1 MKNLRLPSRAL
12 LLAGV
17 LAATMPGADAWA
29 QTTAKRAAATKPEMA
44 SANAPVAL
52 NRVLVFSRTKGFR
65 HASIPAGKRAI
76 MKLGQE
82 NGFAVDTTEDA
93 GQFNEANLKRY
104 GAVIWLSTT
113 GNVLDE
119 VQQAAFERYIQA
131 GGGFVGIHAAAD
143 TEYDWPWYNQ
153 LVGSTLR

>member
-17 LAATMPGADAWA
+17 LAGLCAQGWA
-29 QTTAKRAAATKPEMA
+29 QTTAKRTVATQSVATATA
-44 SANAPVAL
+44 SPTAL
-52 NRVLVFSRTKGFR
+52 NRVLVFSKTKGFR
-65 HASIPAGKRAI
+65 HASIPVGKQAI

-93 GQFNEANLKRY
+93 GKFTEANLKQY

-119 VQQAAFERYIQA
+119 SQQAAFERYIQA

-153 LVGSTLR
+153 LVGA